1 MTAGEQPMKSGNI
14 PVLNVEEDTIPRAY
28 EKAIEAVWEKGVS
41 IRTEYDRPEDPPSR
55 DATVIIVVR
64 HPFGQPRFHRS
75 FADGLGGLAE
85 YVMEVVHGAHDYWVK
100 PVEEIMKGKE
110 SKDTRWTYS
119 YHERLFEYRIEDK
132 VVDQIGYLIDKL
144 SSTGYS
150 RRAQAITW
158 NPKLDPPTD
167 DPPCLQRIWGRL
179 CEDGEGGYIYNMN
192 THWRSRDLF
201 KAWFEN
207 VIALTTLMRN
217 IAEEISKKTGKEVRV
232 GRYVDIS
239 DSLHIY
245 GSYFREIEGDPEKGI
260 KSFFEKL
267 KSRSFEERTW
277 DSDFIKPHFIDDG
290 LGKGLRPMLVR
301 EKEMPQKVRKAV
313 EEELRKMEK
322 KDYVV

>member
-1 MTAGEQPMKSGNI
+1 MQTGHI
-14 PVLNVEEDTIPRAY
+14 PLLSVEADTIPQAY
-28 EKAIEAVWEKGVS
+28 EQAIQRVWEKGIS

-55 DATVIIVVR
+55 DATVIIMVR
-64 HPFGQPRFHRS
+64 KPFGQPRFHRS

-100 PVEEIMKGKE
+100 PLEEILKGVE
-110 SKDTRWTYS
+110 SKDTRWTYT
-119 YHERLFEYRIEDK
+119 YHGRLFEYRVGDEIIN
-132 VVDQIGYLIDKL
+132 QIDAMINKL
-144 SSTGYS
+144 AEAGHT

-167 DPPCLQRIWGRL
+167 DPPCLQRIWGRM
-179 CEDGEGGYIYNMN
+179 CEDGEGGYTFNMN

-207 VIALTTLMRN
+207 VVALTTLMRK
-217 IAEEISKKTGKEVRV
+217 IAETIAQKIGCPVQV

-245 GSYFREIEGDPEKGI
+245 GSYFREIEGNPEKGI

-267 KSRSFEERTW
+267 EGRSFEDRTW
-277 DSDFIKPHFIDDG
+277 HSDFVKPYFIDDG
-290 LGKGLRPMLVR
+290 LGKGLRPMLER
-301 EKEMPQKVRKAV
+301 EKEMPENVRKAIDQ
-313 EEELRKMEK
+313 ELRLMEK
-322 KDYVV
+322 DDYIV

>member
-14 PVLNVEEDTIPRAY
+14 PVLNVEEDTIPLAY
-28 EKAIEAVWEKGVS
+28 ENVIEAVWEKGVS

-110 SKDTRWTYS
+110 SKDTRWTYT
-119 YHERLFEYRIEDK
+119 YHERLFEYRIENK

-217 IAEEISKKTGKEVRV
+217 IAEAIAKKTGKEVRV

-245 GSYFREIEGDPEKGI
+245 GSYFREIEGNPEKGI

-290 LGKGLRPMLVR
+290 LGKGLRPMLER

>member
-1 MTAGEQPMKSGNI
+1 MESGNI
-14 PVLNVEEDTIPRAY
+14 PVLSVNEDTIPRAY
-28 EKAIEAVWEKGVS
+28 EKAIKEVWEKGVS
-41 IRTEYDRPEDPPSR
+41 VQTEYDRPEDPPSK
-55 DATVIIVVR
+55 DATVIITVR
-64 HPFGQPRFHRS
+64 EPFSQPRFHRS

-100 PVEEIMKGKE
+100 PMEEILKGTE
-110 SKDTRWTYS
+110 SKDTRWTYT
-119 YHERLFEYRIEDK
+119 YHGRLFEYRIEDE
-132 VVDQIGYLIDKL
+132 VINQVGLMIDRL
-144 SSTGYS
+144 SKAGHT

-179 CEDGEGGYIYNMN
+179 CGNGEGGYVFNLN

-207 VIALTTLMRN
+207 VIAITTLMKK
-217 IAEEISKKTGKEVRV
+217 IAEKISERTNKQVRL

-267 KSRSFEERTW
+267 ESRSFEERTW
-277 DSDFIKPHFIDDG
+277 NSDFVKAYFIDDG
-290 LGKGLRPMLVR
+290 VGKGLKPMLER
-301 EKEMPQKVRKAV
+301 EKEMPEKVRKAI
-313 EEELRKMEK
+313 EMELRLIEK
-322 KDYVV
+322 DDYIV

>member
-1 MTAGEQPMKSGNI
+1 MEPGNI
-14 PVLNVEEDTIPRAY
+14 PVLLVREDTIPLAY
-28 EKAIEAVWEKGVS
+28 EKAIGEVWEKGIS
-41 IRTEYDRPEDPPSR
+41 IRTEYDRAEDPPSK
-55 DATVIIVVR
+55 DATVMITVE

-100 PVEEIMKGKE
+100 PMEEILKGTE
-110 SKDTRWTYS
+110 SKDTHWTYT
-119 YHERLFEYRIEDK
+119 YHGRLFEYVMEDQVVNQVNYMIE
-132 VVDQIGYLIDKL
+132 KL
-144 SSTGYS
+144 SQAGYT

-158 NPKLDPPTD
+158 NPKLDPPTE
-167 DPPCLQRIWGRL
+167 DPPCLQRVWGRL
-179 CEDGEGGYIYNMN
+179 CEDGEGGFIFNMN

-207 VIALTTLMRN
+207 VIAITTLMRK
-217 IAEEISKKTGKEVRV
+217 IAGTVSEKIGKQVRL

-267 KSRSFEERTW
+267 ESRSYEERTW
-277 DSDFIKPHFIDDG
+277 NSNFVKPFFIDDG
-290 LGKGLRPMLVR
+290 LKKGLRPMLER
-301 EKEMPQKVRKAV
+301 EKHMPENVRKSV
-313 EEELRKMEK
+313 KEELSKMEK
-322 KDYVV
+322 DDYVV